1 MEQHSKSE
9 SDTELR
15 GHLNSLYHER
25 QNPFYVRFR
34 STHPNVSF
42 PFTDLPTS
50 EHLEYEMLSE
60 YNFFRI
66 LKMFRSDE
74 NPFVTEKHKNETMLV
89 DHVDFWLNYLL
100 YSPKHGGCN
109 WLCRMKGT
117 NEYVGDN
124 KPIRTVGGITYGES
138 NRMCQIG
145 YATCEEYRNRNL
157 TSEAVRQM
165 LDSAFGKLNLL
176 HIYATTDADNVN
188 SRNFLQKLGFRPTK
202 EKHVDF
208 LLQREDFYTSED
220 ATKKNL

>member
-60 YNFFRI
+60 SNFFHI
-66 LKMFRSDE
+66 LEMFRSDE
-74 NPFVTEKHKNETMLV
+74 SPFVIEEYKDETLLV
-89 DHVDFWLNYLL
+89 NHVDFWLNYLL

-117 NEYVGDN
+117 NKYVGIIN
-124 KPIRTVGGITYGES
+124 LYELSMESHGES
-138 NRMCQIG
+138 NRKGQIG

-208 LLQREDFYTSED
+208 LLQRKDFYTSED